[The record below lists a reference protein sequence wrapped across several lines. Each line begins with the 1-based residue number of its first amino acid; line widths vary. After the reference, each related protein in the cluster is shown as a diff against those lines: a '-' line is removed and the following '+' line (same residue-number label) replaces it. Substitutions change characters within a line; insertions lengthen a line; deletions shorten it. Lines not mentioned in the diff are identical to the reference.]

1 MFLATVAVPLCVCGA
16 EPELRVDLGGGVAID
31 FVLVKAGTFEQGSPD
46 AETGRNP
53 DESPRRN
60 VTISRDFYLAKFP
73 VTRGQFA
80 RFVAATGYR
89 TESEKGTSGGFGFD
103 GEKLV
108 QARQYTWRNPGFEQT
123 DDHPVTIVA
132 FDDALAMAR
141 WLSNTTGREFSL
153 PSEAQWEYACRA
165 GTTTPYY
172 SGSAADAAAAI
183 AWCKPNAGNG
193 TRQVGRLKANA
204 WGFYDMSGNVFEWC
218 ADWYAPYA
226 AGDATDPV
234 QTRSDLSDK
243 PRRVLRGG
251 SWLREARMAR
261 SAARYR
267 NDKGSRNADNGFRL
281 ASAAVDEPPARP
293 PETERSDVNPPPLP
307 RGEEEPPPA
316 TRDSRASDR
325 KPPGENDDRFGRQH
339 DSASD
344 ASDESGSAIGGA
356 AWAVLGIIALGALG
370 AFLAWLIYMSRGAA
384 SGDEFAALANRGVPR
399 SRDAEEPSRFAADAP
414 SFDETPRRAMPAALQ
429 PRVVVDGFWIDGLTV
444 PGVVVAYRYVAEG
457 QPREGRFTT
466 EPGQT
471 SRFIYTGSTPSA
483 ITITTQGLPTQGKV
497 TGGELLPDQRD
508 STTVDDIGSPV
519 IVFDDN
525 EPEPP
530 RRSTDAGTFR
540 GFPSAY

>member
-218 ADWYAPYA
+218 AD
-226 AGDATDPV
+226 
-234 QTRSDLSDK
+234 
-243 PRRVLRGG
+243 
-251 SWLREARMAR
+251 
-261 SAARYR
+261 
-267 NDKGSRNADNGFRL
+267 
-281 ASAAVDEPPARP
+281 
-293 PETERSDVNPPPLP
+293 
-307 RGEEEPPPA
+307 
-316 TRDSRASDR
+316 
-325 KPPGENDDRFGRQH
+325 
-339 DSASD
+339 
-344 ASDESGSAIGGA
+344 
-356 AWAVLGIIALGALG
+356 
-370 AFLAWLIYMSRGAA
+370 
-384 SGDEFAALANRGVPR
+384 
-399 SRDAEEPSRFAADAP
+399 
-414 SFDETPRRAMPAALQ
+414 
-429 PRVVVDGFWIDGLTV
+429 
-444 PGVVVAYRYVAEG
+444 
-457 QPREGRFTT
+457 
-466 EPGQT
+466 
-471 SRFIYTGSTPSA
+471 
-483 ITITTQGLPTQGKV
+483 
-497 TGGELLPDQRD
+497 
-508 STTVDDIGSPV
+508 
-519 IVFDDN
+519 
-525 EPEPP
+525 
-530 RRSTDAGTFR
+530 
-540 GFPSAY
+540 